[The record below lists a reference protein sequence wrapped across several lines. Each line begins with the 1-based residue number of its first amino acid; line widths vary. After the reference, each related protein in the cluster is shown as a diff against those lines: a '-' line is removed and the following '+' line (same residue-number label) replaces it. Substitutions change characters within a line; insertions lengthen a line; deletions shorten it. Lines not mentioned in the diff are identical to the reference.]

1 MKTLTDC
8 LYDTIHQSNKSIE
21 VIAEEIGV
29 SSSYL
34 YNSARPD
41 QEDSDTGTGCRFPLK
56 KLIPLVRS
64 TRNYC
69 TLDHIENALGR
80 VAITIPTG
88 NESLDGIYKL
98 TMQAVQEFGELMSE
112 VSKSV
117 TDGRLKSRERERIE
131 LEGYEAIQAI
141 VALIE
146 AVKISK

>member
-8 LYDTIHQSNKSIE
+8 LYETIHQSEKPIE

-29 SSSYL
+29 STSYL

-64 TRNYC
+64 TRNFC
-69 TLDHIENALGR
+69 TIDHIENSLGR
-80 VAITIPTG
+80 VAIVIPMA
-88 NESLDGIYKL
+88 NESLDGLYKL
-98 TMQAVQEFGELMSE
+98 TLGAVQEFGELMSE

-117 TDGRLKSRERERIE
+117 ADGNLRRKEREQIE
-131 LEGYEAIQAI
+131 LEGYEAIQSI
-141 VALIE
+141 VRLIE
-146 AVKISK
+146 AVKVSK